1 MTIALFHIGGTIPSP
16 KELLKMAV
24 IGGANRLEC
33 SFRIQPGISS
43 GPVAFLGLTLLND
56 AFTVATSMINS
67 LGISPSNVNATF
79 AFV

>member
-1 MTIALFHIGGTIPSP
+1 MTIALFHMGGTIPSR

-43 GPVAFLGLTLLND
+43 GPVAFL
-56 AFTVATSMINS
+56 
-67 LGISPSNVNATF
+67 
-79 AFV
+79 